1 MAIKFTN
8 GSWNENFFILFT
20 YLIISGCGQK
30 KVEVKPL
37 EDSNIDSQMI
47 KAYNEGLTALDNKD
61 YMLAVKKFGEAEIL
75 YPQSIWA
82 PRSALMTAYSY
93 YVYERYF
100 DTIFELERFLKTYP
114 EHNSQNYAYY
124 LLGLAYYEQIVDEK
138 KDLEPIINSK
148 KYFQIIINEYPGSEY
163 AADAE
168 FKLDLI
174 KEILAAKEMYLG
186 RYYIEKEKWIPA
198 INRYKTILENYD
210 DTIYVE
216 EAIHRLVE
224 IHYKVGLIN
233 ESKKYANLLGYNY
246 QSGEWYEK
254 SYKIFNKNYEK
265 PKIKT
270 AKNKKTI
277 IQRLRSLIN

>member
-1 MAIKFTN
+1 MKKYFI
-8 GSWNENFFILFT
+8 FFIFFT

-37 EDSNIDSQMI
+37 EDTNIDSQMI

-114 EHNSQNYAYY
+114 EHNRQNYAYY

>member
-1 MAIKFTN
+1 MKKYFI
-8 GSWNENFFILFT
+8 FFIFFT

-37 EDSNIDSQMI
+37 EDTNIDSQMI

-114 EHNSQNYAYY
+114 EHNRQNYAYY

-186 RYYIEKEKWIPA
+186 KYYIEREKWIPA
-198 INRYKTILENYD
+198 INRYKIILENYD

-254 SYKIFNKNYEK
+254 SYKIFNQNYEK

-270 AKNKKTI
+270 VKNKKTI

>member
-1 MAIKFTN
+1 MKKIFI
-8 GSWNENFFILFT
+8 FFIFFT

-114 EHNSQNYAYY
+114 GHNRQNYAYY

-224 IHYKVGLIN
+224 IHYKVGLID

>member
-1 MAIKFTN
+1 MKKYFI
-8 GSWNENFFILFT
+8 FFIFFT
-20 YLIISGCGQK
+20 YLIILGCGQK

-37 EDSNIDSQMI
+37 EDTNIDSQMI
-47 KAYNEGLTALDNKD
+47 KAYNEGLTALDNND

-114 EHNSQNYAYY
+114 EHNRQNYAYY

-224 IHYKVGLIN
+224 IHYKIGLID

>member
-1 MAIKFTN
+1 MKKIFI
-8 GSWNENFFILFT
+8 FFIFFT

-37 EDSNIDSQMI
+37 EDTNIDSQMI
-47 KAYNEGLTALDNKD
+47 KAYNEGLTALDNND

-114 EHNSQNYAYY
+114 EHNRQNYAYY

-224 IHYKVGLIN
+224 IHYKVGLID

>member
-1 MAIKFTN
+1 MKKYFI
-8 GSWNENFFILFT
+8 FFIFFT

-47 KAYNEGLTALDNKD
+47 KAYNEGLTALDQND

-114 EHNSQNYAYY
+114 GHNRQNYAYY

-224 IHYKVGLIN
+224 IHYKVGLID

-270 AKNKKTI
+270 TKNKKTI
-277 IQRLRSLIN
+277 VQRLRSLIN

>member
-1 MAIKFTN
+1 MKKIFI
-8 GSWNENFFILFT
+8 FFIFFT

-37 EDSNIDSQMI
+37 EDTNIDSQMI

-114 EHNSQNYAYY
+114 EHNRQNYAYY

-148 KYFQIIINEYPGSEY
+148 KYFQIIINEYPSSEY

>member
-1 MAIKFTN
+1 MKKIFI
-8 GSWNENFFILFT
+8 FFIFFT

-30 KVEVKPL
+30 KVEVKPV

-114 EHNSQNYAYY
+114 EHNRQNYAYY

-174 KEILAAKEMYLG
+174 KEIMAAKEMYLG
-186 RYYIEKEKWIPA
+186 RYYIEKQKWIPA

-233 ESKKYANLLGYNY
+233 ESKMYANLLGYNY

>member
-1 MAIKFTN
+1 MKKYFI
-8 GSWNENFFILFT
+8 FFIFFT

-37 EDSNIDSQMI
+37 EDTSIDSQMI
-47 KAYNEGLTALDNKD
+47 KAYNEGLTALDNND

-93 YVYERYF
+93 YIYGRYF

-114 EHNSQNYAYY
+114 EHNRQNYAYY

-168 FKLDLI
+168 FKLGLI

-186 RYYIEKEKWIPA
+186 RYYIEKQKWIPA
-198 INRYKTILENYD
+198 IIGTKQY
-210 DTIYVE
+210 
-216 EAIHRLVE
+216 
-224 IHYKVGLIN
+224 
-233 ESKKYANLLGYNY
+233 
-246 QSGEWYEK
+246 
-254 SYKIFNKNYEK
+254 
-265 PKIKT
+265 
-270 AKNKKTI
+270 
-277 IQRLRSLIN
+277 

>member
-1 MAIKFTN
+1 MKKIFI
-8 GSWNENFFILFT
+8 FFIFFT

-37 EDSNIDSQMI
+37 EDTNIDSQMI

-114 EHNSQNYAYY
+114 EHNRQNYAYY

-148 KYFQIIINEYPGSEY
+148 KYFQTIINEYPDSEY

-198 INRYKTILENYD
+198 INRYKIILENYD

>member
-1 MAIKFTN
+1 MKKIFI
-8 GSWNENFFILFT
+8 FFIFFT

-37 EDSNIDSQMI
+37 EDTNIDSQMI

-114 EHNSQNYAYY
+114 EHNRQNYAYY

-224 IHYKVGLIN
+224 IHYKIGLIN

>member
-1 MAIKFTN
+1 MKKYFIFL
-8 GSWNENFFILFT
+8 FFFT

-37 EDSNIDSQMI
+37 EDTNIDSQMI

-114 EHNSQNYAYY
+114 GHNRQNYAYY

-224 IHYKVGLIN
+224 IHYKVGLID

-265 PKIKT
+265 PKIKA

>member
-1 MAIKFTN
+1 MKKIFI
-8 GSWNENFFILFT
+8 FFIFFT

-47 KAYNEGLTALDNKD
+47 KAYNEGLTALDQND

-114 EHNSQNYAYY
+114 EHNRQNYAYY

-148 KYFQIIINEYPGSEY
+148 KYFQIIINEYPSSEY

>member
-1 MAIKFTN
+1 MKKIFI
-8 GSWNENFFILFT
+8 FFVFFT

-114 EHNSQNYAYY
+114 EHNRQNYAYY

>member
-1 MAIKFTN
+1 MKKIFIFLIFFTC
-8 GSWNENFFILFT
+8 
-20 YLIISGCGQK
+20 LIISGCGQK

-37 EDSNIDSQMI
+37 EDTNIDSQMI

-114 EHNSQNYAYY
+114 EHNRQNYAYY

-186 RYYIEKEKWIPA
+186 RYYIEKDKWIPA
-198 INRYKTILENYD
+198 INRYKIVLEKYD

-224 IHYKVGLIN
+224 IHYKIGLID

-254 SYKIFNKNYEK
+254 SYKIFNKDYEK

>member
-1 MAIKFTN
+1 MKKIFI
-8 GSWNENFFILFT
+8 FFIFFT

-61 YMLAVKKFGEAEIL
+61 YMLAVKKFSEAEIL

-114 EHNSQNYAYY
+114 EHNRQNYAYY

>member
-1 MAIKFTN
+1 MKKYFI
-8 GSWNENFFILFT
+8 FFIFFT

-37 EDSNIDSQMI
+37 EDTNIDSQMI
-47 KAYNEGLTALDNKD
+47 KAYNEGLTALDNND

-93 YVYERYF
+93 YVYGRYF

-114 EHNSQNYAYY
+114 EHNRQNYAYY

>member
-1 MAIKFTN
+1 MKKIFI
-8 GSWNENFFILFT
+8 FFIFFT

-114 EHNSQNYAYY
+114 EHNRQNYAYY

-254 SYKIFNKNYEK
+254 SYKIFNKDYEK

>member
-1 MAIKFTN
+1 MKKI
-8 GSWNENFFILFT
+8 FIFSIFFT
-20 YLIISGCGQK
+20 YLIILGCGQK

-114 EHNSQNYAYY
+114 GHNRQNYAYY

>member
-1 MAIKFTN
+1 MKKYFI
-8 GSWNENFFILFT
+8 FFIFFT

-37 EDSNIDSQMI
+37 EDTNIDSQMI
-47 KAYNEGLTALDNKD
+47 KAYNEGLTALDNND

-114 EHNSQNYAYY
+114 EHNRQNYAYY

-174 KEILAAKEMYLG
+174 KEIMAAKEMYLG

-224 IHYKVGLIN
+224 IHYKVGLID

-270 AKNKKTI
+270 TKNKKTI
-277 IQRLRSLIN
+277 VQRLRSLIN

>member
-1 MAIKFTN
+1 MKKIFI
-8 GSWNENFFILFT
+8 FFIFFT

-37 EDSNIDSQMI
+37 EDTNIDSQMI

-114 EHNSQNYAYY
+114 EHDRQNYAYY

-224 IHYKVGLIN
+224 IHYKVGLID

>member
-1 MAIKFTN
+1 MKKIFI
-8 GSWNENFFILFT
+8 FFVFFT

-30 KVEVKPL
+30 KVDVKPL
-37 EDSNIDSQMI
+37 EDTNIDSQMI

-82 PRSALMTAYSY
+82 PRSVLMTAYSY

-114 EHNSQNYAYY
+114 EHNRRNYAYY

-168 FKLDLI
+168 FKLGLI

-224 IHYKVGLIN
+224 IHYKIGLID

-246 QSGEWYEK
+246 QSGKWYEK
-254 SYKIFNKNYEK
+254 SYKIFNKDYEK

-270 AKNKKTI
+270 VKNKKTI

>member
-1 MAIKFTN
+1 MKKYFI
-8 GSWNENFFILFT
+8 FFIFFT

-100 DTIFELERFLKTYP
+100 DTIFELERFLETYP
-114 EHNSQNYAYY
+114 EHNRQNYAYY

-246 QSGEWYEK
+246 QSSEWYEK

-270 AKNKKTI
+270 VKNKKTI

>member
-1 MAIKFTN
+1 MKKYFI
-8 GSWNENFFILFT
+8 FFIFFT

-37 EDSNIDSQMI
+37 EDTNIDSQMI

-82 PRSALMTAYSY
+82 PRSVLMTAYSY

-114 EHNSQNYAYY
+114 EHNRQNYAYY

-224 IHYKVGLIN
+224 IHYKVGLID

>member
-1 MAIKFTN
+1 MKKN
-8 GSWNENFFILFT
+8 FILFIAFVS
-20 YLIISGCGQK
+20 LIISGCGQK

-37 EDSNIDSQMI
+37 EDTNIDTQMI
-47 KAYNEGLTALDNKD
+47 KAYNEGLNALDKSD
-61 YMLAVKKFGEAEIL
+61 FILAVKKFSEAEIL

-93 YVYERYF
+93 YLYDRYL
-100 DTIFELERFLKTYP
+100 DTVSELERYLKTYP
-114 EHNSQNYAYY
+114 EHKRKNYAYY
-124 LLGLAYYEQIVDEK
+124 LLGLSYYQQIVDEK
-138 KDLEPIINSK
+138 KDLKPIINSK
-148 KYFQIIINEYPGSEY
+148 KYFEIIIDQYPGSEY

-168 FKLDLI
+168 FKLGLI

-186 RYYIEKEKWIPA
+186 RFYLEKEKWIPA
-198 INRYKTILENYD
+198 INRFKIILNKYD

-224 IHYKVGLIN
+224 IHYKVGLVE

-265 PKIKT
+265 PKIRDG
-270 AKNKKTI
+270 KNKKTI
-277 IQRLRSLIN
+277 IQRLKLILN

>member
-1 MAIKFTN
+1 MKKYFI
-8 GSWNENFFILFT
+8 FFIFFT

-37 EDSNIDSQMI
+37 EDTNIDSQMI

-114 EHNSQNYAYY
+114 GHNRQNYAYY

-224 IHYKVGLIN
+224 IHYKIGLIN

>member
-1 MAIKFTN
+1 MKKIFI
-8 GSWNENFFILFT
+8 FFIFFT

-114 EHNSQNYAYY
+114 EHNRQNYAYY

-148 KYFQIIINEYPGSEY
+148 KYFQTIINEYPGSEY

>member
-1 MAIKFTN
+1 MKKIFI
-8 GSWNENFFILFT
+8 FFIFFT

-114 EHNSQNYAYY
+114 EHNRQNYAYY

-148 KYFQIIINEYPGSEY
+148 KYFQIIINEYPSSEY

-224 IHYKVGLIN
+224 IHYKVGLID

>member
-1 MAIKFTN
+1 MKKYFI
-8 GSWNENFFILFT
+8 FFIFFT

-100 DTIFELERFLKTYP
+100 DTIFELERFIKTYP
-114 EHNSQNYAYY
+114 EHNRQNYAYY

>member
-1 MAIKFTN
+1 MKKIFI
-8 GSWNENFFILFT
+8 FFIFFT

-114 EHNSQNYAYY
+114 EHNRQNYAYY
-124 LLGLAYYEQIVDEK
+124 LLGLAYYEQIIDEK

>member
-1 MAIKFTN
+1 MKKIFI
-8 GSWNENFFILFT
+8 FFIFFT

-114 EHNSQNYAYY
+114 GHNRQNYAYY

-148 KYFQIIINEYPGSEY
+148 KYFQIIINEYPSSEY

>member
-1 MAIKFTN
+1 
-8 GSWNENFFILFT
+8 
-20 YLIISGCGQK
+20 
-30 KVEVKPL
+30 
-37 EDSNIDSQMI
+37 MI

-114 EHNSQNYAYY
+114 EHKRQNYAYY

-186 RYYIEKEKWIPA
+186 RY
-198 INRYKTILENYD
+198 L
-210 DTIYVE
+210 
-216 EAIHRLVE
+216 
-224 IHYKVGLIN
+224 
-233 ESKKYANLLGYNY
+233 
-246 QSGEWYEK
+246 
-254 SYKIFNKNYEK
+254 
-265 PKIKT
+265 
-270 AKNKKTI
+270 
-277 IQRLRSLIN
+277 SLIHI

>member
-1 MAIKFTN
+1 MKKIFI
-8 GSWNENFFILFT
+8 FFIFFT

-114 EHNSQNYAYY
+114 EHNRQNYAYY

>member
-1 MAIKFTN
+1 MKKIFI
-8 GSWNENFFILFT
+8 FFIFFT

-61 YMLAVKKFGEAEIL
+61 YMLAVKKFSEAEIL

-114 EHNSQNYAYY
+114 GHNRQNYAYY

>member
-1 MAIKFTN
+1 MKKIFI
-8 GSWNENFFILFT
+8 FFIFFT

-114 EHNSQNYAYY
+114 EHKRQNYAYY

-186 RYYIEKEKWIPA
+186 RYYIEREKWIPA
-198 INRYKTILENYD
+198 INRYKIILENYD